1 MNVQEILDEVAEK
14 YPHGLSNTSLIR
26 KMNLVQNEIFRL
38 TFKNP
43 TLSVFSLEQGVHAYV
58 LPFPRTNLLQV
69 VVDGQDYNYQNIY
82 QKSNKPFYYWIGNQ
96 TIAINPTPAVDLPD
110 GLAVFHY
117 KYPLQ
122 VAADGLDAVPE
133 LDEDFH
139 MLLVYGVLVQ
149 ICEVFQDT
157 AMVNNYTGKY
167 NDLLEELQK
176 LYDKEIDSPQIQ
188 NVWGCWG

>member
-1 MNVQEILDEVAEK
+1 MKVKEILDEIAEK
-14 YPHGLSNTSLIR
+14 YPHGLSTESLIR
-26 KMNLVQNEIFRL
+26 KLNDVQNKVFRL

-43 TLSVFSLEQGVHAYV
+43 MLSYFSLIRGVHAYV
-58 LPFPRTNLLQV
+58 LPFPRTSMLRV
-69 VVDGQDYNYQNIY
+69 VVGGHDYNYQNIHH
-82 QKSNKPFYYWIGNQ
+82 KSNHPFYYWIGNQ
-96 TIAINPTPAVDLPD
+96 TLAINPTPAADLAD

-117 KYPLQ
+117 KYPFQ
-122 VAADGLDAVPE
+122 VTADNQDAVPE

-188 NVWGCWG
+188 NVWGLWG